1 MMPCFNS
8 GEGILSGMNLV
19 KWCVEVDNIFV
30 RKQGYETAVVSEMGR
45 EQAKNVK
52 RVREITVG
60 PEVCE

>member
-1 MMPCFNS
+1 MMPYFNS
-8 GEGILSGMNLV
+8 GEGILLGMNLV

>member
-1 MMPCFNS
+1 MPCFNS